1 MSKYFTDAEIRQLVQ
16 ETESEI
22 DSREAQRAE
31 HRRIQAITAWI
42 NDPKNKSII
51 DADPMV
57 QKLRAMNQHAQQTPA
72 QAVPT
77 GYKSRQQ
84 LEAERPWLAPRKP
97 EVQSI
102 IDPYA
107 GRRIN

>member
-16 ETESEI
+16 ETEAEI
-22 DSREAQRAE
+22 DRRQAQQAE
-31 HRRIQAITAWI
+31 HRRMQAITAWI
-42 NDPKNKSII
+42 NDPRNKSVI

-57 QKLRAMNQHAQQTPA
+57 QKLRAMNQPMQQA
-72 QAVPT
+72 QAPAAAT

-84 LEAERPWLAPRKP
+84 LEAERPWLRARKP

-102 IDPYA
+102 IDPIA